1 MSINKK
7 YISILSI
14 AIAMLLSA
22 CSSDNPEVQTTS
34 AEDKSVG
41 DKIQIMAY
49 APPFAN
55 ANPQDAAPTGFTAY
69 TLDKVTE
76 MGIYMI
82 KNDDTTPYAEKRLRY
97 ASKWFAFFETLPQKN
112 YTVYGYIPKT
122 EGMSSGLSNV
132 TSDVATQTINGA
144 TLTISGIKPVTTD
157 DICIITGVKETNT
170 GLMEGQF
177 SWYMANANDNFYMY
191 LLLDHIYA
199 SVNFSMIIDAEYAQL
214 RTIKLKKMTL
224 STNTESVKATIKLT
238 HNAEGESP
246 IANESDVTYTPTE
259 GSCEVEIFNDAEGIA
274 LDTETPLV
282 FNTCFAPNL
291 SNNLTMVT
299 TYDVYDRKGNLIR
312 KNCTAT
318 NKVPNLEAA
327 RAQQVQLNLTVN
339 PTYLN
344 VLSDPDLDNP
354 TVKGKKE

>member
-22 CSSDNPEVQTTS
+22 CSSDNLEVQTTS

-76 MGIYMI
+76 MGMYMI

-97 ASKWFAFFETLPQKN
+97 ASKWFAFFKVEAQKN
-112 YTVYGYIPKT
+112 YTVYGYIPKA
-122 EGMSSGLSNV
+122 EGMTSSLSNV
-132 TSDVATQTINGA
+132 TTGGA
-144 TLTISGIKPVTTD
+144 TLTINGIKPVTDD
-157 DICIITGVKETNT
+157 DICIITGVKDTNT
-170 GLMEGQF
+170 GLKEGQF
-177 SWYMANANDNFYMY
+177 GWYMANANDNFYMY

-214 RTIKLKKMTL
+214 RTIKLKTMKLRTDKG
-224 STNTESVKATIKLT
+224 SVNATIKLT
-238 HNAEGESP
+238 HNDTGTSP
-246 IANESDVTYTPTE
+246 ISSATYTSE
-259 GSCEVEIFNDAEGIA
+259 GTSYEVEIFNDAEGIA

-282 FNTCFAPNL
+282 INTCFAPNM
-291 SNNLTMVT
+291 SKNLTMVT

-318 NKVPNLEAA
+318 NKLPNLDAV

>member
-22 CSSDNPEVQTTS
+22 CSSDNSEVQTAS

-76 MGIYMI
+76 MGFYMI

-97 ASKWFAFFETLPQKN
+97 ASKWFAFFKVEAQKN
-112 YTVYGYIPKT
+112 YTVYGYIPKA
-122 EGMSSGLSNV
+122 EGMTSSLSNV
-132 TSDVATQTINGA
+132 TTGGA
-144 TLTISGIKPVTTD
+144 TLTINGIKPVTDD
-157 DICIITGVKETNT
+157 DICIITGVKDTNT
-170 GLMEGQF
+170 GLKEGQF
-177 SWYMANANDNFYMY
+177 GWYMANANDNFYMY

-214 RTIKLKKMTL
+214 RTIKLKTMKLRTDKG
-224 STNTESVKATIKLT
+224 SVNATITLT
-238 HNAEGESP
+238 HNDTGTSP
-246 IANESDVTYTPTE
+246 ISSATYTSE
-259 GSCEVEIFNDAEGIA
+259 GTSYEVEIFNDAEGIA

>member
-22 CSSDNPEVQTTS
+22 CSSDNSEVQTTS

-76 MGIYMI
+76 MGIYMLES
-82 KNDDTTPYAEKRLRY
+82 TAASYTEQRLRY
-97 ASKWFAFFETLPQKN
+97 ATKWFAYFNPDANKQ
-112 YTVYGYIPKT
+112 YTVYGYIPKAD
-122 EGMSSGLSNV
+122 GMSSGLSNV
-132 TSDVATQTINGA
+132 TLDVATQTINGA

-214 RTIKLKKMTL
+214 RTIKLKTMMLRTDKG
-224 STNTESVKATIKLT
+224 SVNATIKLT
-238 HNAEGESP
+238 HNDTGTSP
-246 IANESDVTYTPTE
+246 ISSATYTSE
-259 GSCEVEIFNDAEGIA
+259 GTSYEVEIFNDAEGIA

-282 FNTCFAPNL
+282 INTCFAPDL

-354 TVKGKKE
+354 TVKPNR

>member
-22 CSSDNPEVQTTS
+22 CSSDNSEVQTTS

-49 APPFAN
+49 APPFTSAD
-55 ANPQDAAPTGFTAY
+55 PTDDSAPTGFTAY

-82 KNDDTTPYAEKRLRY
+82 KGDDTTPYAEKRLRY
-97 ASKWFAFFETLPQKN
+97 ASKWFAFFETEAQKN

-132 TSDVATQTINGA
+132 TSDGA
-144 TLTISGIKPVTTD
+144 TLTINGIKPVTTD

-170 GLMEGQF
+170 GLKEGQF
-177 SWYMANANDNFYMY
+177 GWYMANANDNFYMY

-214 RTIKLKKMTL
+214 RTIKLKTMKLRTDKG
-224 STNTESVKATIKLT
+224 SVNATITLT
-238 HNAEGESP
+238 HNDTGTSP
-246 IANESDVTYTPTE
+246 ISSATYTSE
-259 GSCEVEIFNDAEGIA
+259 GTSYEVEIFNDAEGIA

-282 FNTCFAPNL
+282 INTCFAPDL

>member
-22 CSSDNPEVQTTS
+22 CSSDNSEVQTAS

-132 TSDVATQTINGA
+132 TSDGA
-144 TLTISGIKPVTTD
+144 TLTINGIKPVTTD

-170 GLMEGQF
+170 GLKEGQF
-177 SWYMANANDNFYMY
+177 GWYMANANDNFYMY

-214 RTIKLKKMTL
+214 RTIKLKTMKLRTDKG
-224 STNTESVKATIKLT
+224 SVNATITLT
-238 HNAEGESP
+238 HNDTGTSP
-246 IANESDVTYTPTE
+246 ISSATYTSE
-259 GSCEVEIFNDAEGIA
+259 GTSYEVEIFNDAEGIA

>member
-112 YTVYGYIPKT
+112 YTVYGYIPKA
-122 EGMSSGLSNV
+122 EGMTSSLSNV
-132 TSDVATQTINGA
+132 TTGGA
-144 TLTISGIKPVTTD
+144 TLTIKGIKPVTDD
-157 DICIITGVKETNT
+157 DICIITGVKDTNT
-170 GLMEGQF
+170 GLKEGQF
-177 SWYMANANDNFYMY
+177 GWYMANANDNFYMY

-214 RTIKLKKMTL
+214 RTIKLKTMKLRTDKG
-224 STNTESVKATIKLT
+224 SVNATITLT
-238 HNAEGESP
+238 HNDTGASP
-246 IANESDVTYTPTE
+246 ISSATYTSDGT
-259 GSCEVEIFNDAEGIA
+259 SCEVEIFNDAEGTA
-274 LDTETPLV
+274 LDTTEPLII
-282 FNTCFAPNL
+282 NAYFAPTFSGNM
-291 SNNLTMVT
+291 TMVT

-312 KNCTAT
+312 KDCEAT
-318 NKVPNLEAA
+318 NKVPNLDAV
-327 RAQQVQLNLTVN
+327 RGQQVLANLTVN

>member
-97 ASKWFAFFETLPQKN
+97 ASKWFAFFETLPKKN

-122 EGMSSGLSNV
+122 EGMSSGV
-132 TSDVATQTINGA
+132 TSVSDNGA
-144 TLTISGIKPVTTD
+144 ILTVNGIKPVTTD

-170 GLMEGQF
+170 GLKEGQF
-177 SWYMANANDNFYMY
+177 GWYMANSNDNFYMY

-214 RTIKLKKMTL
+214 RTIKLKTMKLRTDKG
-224 STNTESVKATIKLT
+224 SVNATITLT
-238 HNAEGESP
+238 HNDTGTSP
-246 IANESDVTYTPTE
+246 ISSATYTSE
-259 GSCEVEIFNDAEGIA
+259 GTSYEVEIFNDAEGIA

-282 FNTCFAPNL
+282 INTCFAPDP

-318 NKVPNLEAA
+318 NKVPLEAA

>member
-76 MGIYMI
+76 MGFYMI

-97 ASKWFAFFETLPQKN
+97 ASKWFAFFKVEAQKN
-112 YTVYGYIPKT
+112 YTVYGYIPKA
-122 EGMSSGLSNV
+122 EGMTSSLSNV
-132 TSDVATQTINGA
+132 TTGGA
-144 TLTISGIKPVTTD
+144 TLTIKGIKPVTDD
-157 DICIITGVKETNT
+157 DICIITGVKDTNT
-170 GLMEGQF
+170 GLKEGQF
-177 SWYMANANDNFYMY
+177 GWYMANANDNFYMY

-214 RTIKLKKMTL
+214 RTIKLKTMKLRTDKG
-224 STNTESVKATIKLT
+224 SVNATITLT
-238 HNAEGESP
+238 HNDTGTSP
-246 IANESDVTYTPTE
+246 ISSATYTSE
-259 GSCEVEIFNDAEGIA
+259 GTSYEVEIFNDAEGIA

-282 FNTCFAPNL
+282 INTCFAPNL